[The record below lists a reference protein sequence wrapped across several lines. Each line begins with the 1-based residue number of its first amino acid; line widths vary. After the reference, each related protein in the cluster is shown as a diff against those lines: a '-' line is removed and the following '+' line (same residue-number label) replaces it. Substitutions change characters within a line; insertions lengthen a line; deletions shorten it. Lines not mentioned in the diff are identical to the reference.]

1 MWLFRAPA
9 QNSPKQEPE
18 DTDDPEEVQLKLEAR
33 QAADSR
39 ERLRC
44 NVTTQLFHVGGDEAA
59 SNFDQ
64 ADIEGPALDDMY
76 DFARFHPERA
86 SAAKVYDMSKNSSES
101 QERRHVEAFLRALA
115 RLQAIAAESLAL
127 AKDFSD
133 HPEAQVRL
141 RQLLREQHQLL
152 HEVQT
157 PNSINISSPATVSP
171 DTSKPTTLV
180 DSAHTLPPTPPLPQV
195 PAPVEV
201 DEEQIFEL
209 TRIAEELTD
218 ALEASRA
225 AEDEALLAL
234 QEERNRSASIAS
246 AAEAQAAECAALR
259 EALARQEESASA
271 DRSRLR
277 ELELRVARAELEQTL
292 EKALSRKG
300 RSLKFRHVDI

>member
-9 QNSPKQEPE
+9 QNGPKQEPE

-39 ERLRC
+39 DRLRC

-64 ADIEGPALDDMY
+64 ADVEGPELDDMY

-86 SAAKVYDMSKNSSES
+86 PLAKVYDITKSSSES
-101 QERRHVEAFLRALA
+101 QERRQVEAFLRALV
-115 RLQAIAAESLAL
+115 RLQAIAAESLVL
-127 AKDFSD
+127 AKDFPD

-152 HEVQT
+152 REVET
-157 PNSINISSPATVSP
+157 PNSINISSPATLSP
-171 DTSKPTTLV
+171 ETSKPIPLV

-195 PAPVEV
+195 PAPVV

-218 ALEASRA
+218 ALEASRV

-234 QEERNRSASIAS
+234 QEERNRCASIAS
-246 AAEAQAAECAALR
+246 AAEAQATECAALR
-259 EALARQEESASA
+259 ETLARQEEAAAA